1 MKKNSLL
8 VGTSIL
14 VFGAVI
20 SKIVGAVYRIFL
32 ANIVGGEGIGMYQLI
47 MSVYSFL
54 VVLVTSGIPLAI
66 SKLIAD
72 CNANDKQSHKSKI
85 IKLSMLFLAIIS
97 ILLSIILI
105 LGAEKIA
112 ILQGNPEIKKSY
124 FAIAPA
130 LFFVSMIAVYKGYF
144 QGECIFTPT
153 AISQIVEQVFK
164 VGVGLAFALIFVES
178 GILQAIFYAVIAISI
193 SEVITFIYLLFVY
206 AKHKKKEQQ
215 NCCDEK
221 STKILQNVISTTLP
235 ITLAGLAIP
244 LSMFVDSFLVINM
257 LKANYSTE
265 IATTMYG
272 IQSGVVNSLINIP
285 TILSFSLATAIMPNL
300 TTNSKNVYECGQKL
314 GVSSKIILLI
324 VLPCVLGGAM
334 FSREIIA
341 AIYGN
346 SLQVEGLDSLK
357 LASEL
362 LAISSVSMLYI
373 GFVQIFSIS
382 LQAFDKKYVT
392 LKNIFVAII
401 IKIVFEIAFLSTNY
415 LNIYA
420 LAIANVLCYMV
431 AMLLDLFSLKKC
443 VDFFVSGRDL
453 LKIIFS
459 TLFSMCI
466 IYVLQLLAFG
476 RFWIVVSVLVGVV
489 AYVISLFVFN
499 VFNEHEKHL
508 LFNRK
513 LK

>member
-20 SKIVGAVYRIFL
+20 SKIIGAVYRLFL
-32 ANIVGGEGIGMYQLI
+32 ANIVGGKGIGMYQLI
-47 MSVYSFL
+47 LSVYSFL
-54 VVLVTSGIPLAI
+54 VVLVTAGIPLAI

-72 CNANDKQSHKSKI
+72 CNANDKQSHKPKI
-85 IKLSMLFLAIIS
+85 IKLTMLFLGIIS
-97 ILLSIILI
+97 VLLSVILI

-112 ILQGNPEIKKSY
+112 LLQGNQEIEKSY

-130 LFFVSMIAVYKGYF
+130 LFFVSMIAVFKGYF
-144 QGECIFTPT
+144 QGECIFVPT
-153 AISQIVEQVFK
+153 AISQIIEQVFK
-164 VGVGLAFALIFVES
+164 VGVGLAFAFIFVES
-178 GILQAIFYAVIAISI
+178 GLLQAIFYAVMAISI
-193 SEVITFIYLLFVY
+193 SEVISFIYLLFVY
-206 AKHKKKEQQ
+206 SKHRKKEQQ

-221 STKILQNVISTTLP
+221 STKILQNIISTTLP

-244 LSMFVDSFLVINM
+244 FSMFVDGFLVVNM
-257 LKANYSTE
+257 LKANYTTE

-272 IQSGVVNSLINIP
+272 IQSGVVNSITNIP

-300 TTNSKNVYECGQKL
+300 TANSKNIYDCGQKL

-324 VLPCVLGGAM
+324 VLPCVLGGAL
-334 FSREIIA
+334 FSREIIT

-346 SLQVEGLDSLK
+346 SLQVAGLDSLK

-362 LAISSVSMLYI
+362 LAISSVSMLYM

-392 LKNIFVAII
+392 LKNIFIAII
-401 IKIVFEIAFLSTNY
+401 IKIIFEVAFLSTNY

-420 LAIANVLCYMV
+420 LAIANVLCYMI

-453 LKIIFS
+453 IKIIISSILSIF
-459 TLFSMCI
+459 C
-466 IYVLQLLAFG
+466 IYVVQMLFFG
-476 RFWIVVSVLVGVV
+476 RFWIVVSVVAGVIV
-489 AYVISLFVFN
+489 YAISLFVFN
-499 VFNEHEKHL
+499 VFSEHEKHL